1 MHYSSHYKRKISV
14 LENEVSR
21 LESRVCEEQAINADL
36 FKCLKN
42 LERKFRSCME
52 EVKQL
57 REESFSLRS
66 ELRLAKMRNEEL
78 SRELERK
85 KELETAFVE
94 IQKRNRELKKKL
106 NLRRGDEEV
115 FGWSTP
121 SSKKVFKENSTEEN
135 QSKKGG
141 GQPGHKGRT
150 APMFLHAVR

>member
-21 LESRVCEEQAINADL
+21 LGSRVCEEQAINANL

-42 LERKFRSCME
+42 LEREFRSCME

-57 REESFSLRS
+57 QEESFSLRS

-78 SRELERK
+78 IKELERK

-94 IQKRNRELKKKL
+94 IQKRNRCVSPL
-106 NLRRGDEEV
+106 G
-115 FGWSTP
+115 
-121 SSKKVFKENSTEEN
+121 
-135 QSKKGG
+135 
-141 GQPGHKGRT
+141 
-150 APMFLHAVR
+150 

>member
-1 MHYSSHYKRKISV
+1 MHYSSHYKRKISA

-36 FKCLKN
+36 FSRLKN
-42 LERKFRSCME
+42 LEREFRSCME

-57 REESFSLRS
+57 REDTFSLRS

-94 IQKRNRELKKKL
+94 IQKRNRELEKKL

-141 GQPGHKGRT
+141 GQ
-150 APMFLHAVR
+150 L